1 MIAEFKIR
9 NFYSLRD
16 EQTLSFIPTND
27 NTSRDIYTEEVADGV
42 SLLKIGC
49 IYGSN
54 ASGKTNILK
63 ALDFFTQ
70 FMINDD
76 LNKGDEI
83 GVVPF
88 LLDDVSWQER
98 TQFEMTFYL
107 NREKYRLNLVLDDKV
122 IYEET
127 LQVYSSVQ
135 PTLLYKRT
143 YNAEKDATDIVFGG
157 KVGLVKKSRE
167 AIEGNTFNKRTV
179 IAAFGKSNVEKS
191 RLNLVYDFFS
201 QRIAPIMY
209 SQSSLM
215 GFTKRRI
222 TKDRDGKLKKFILH
236 FLKASDFNISDI
248 AIHEEEV
255 SITPEMEL
263 MIKNTSGMP
272 EKAKEE
278 ILKKGTLRSDE
289 MFFVHHTSNG
299 DKELGEELESRG
311 TKRYMGLATIL
322 YDLLVHGVIL
332 PIDEI
337 ETSIHYELLSYFIKV
352 FLVNSKRGGQLIV
365 STHDVNLLDEDYIR
379 RDVIWFTDKND
390 CGETQL
396 IRLSTLGLHKTLSV
410 YNAYK
415 QEKLVD
421 LPFLDS
427 IYMDMDEYYEHETGE

>member
-27 NTSRDIYTEEVADGV
+27 DTSRDIYTEEVADGV

-88 LLDDVSWQER
+88 LLDDVSRQER

-107 NREKYRLNLVLDDKV
+107 NREKYRLNLVLDNKV

-191 RLNLVYDFFS
+191 RLNLVYEFFS
-201 QRIAPIMY
+201 QRVAPIMY
-209 SQSSLM
+209 PNNSLM

-236 FLKASDFNISDI
+236 FLKASDFNISDF
-248 AIHEEEV
+248 AIHEEKV

>member
-27 NTSRDIYTEEVADGV
+27 DTSRDIYTEEVADGV

-63 ALDFFTQ
+63 ALDFFSR
-70 FMINDD
+70 FMVDD
-76 LNKGDEI
+76 SLNKGDEI

-88 LLDDVSWQER
+88 LLDDVSGQER
-98 TQFEMTFYL
+98 TQFEMTSYL
-107 NREKYRLNLVLDDKV
+107 NREKYKLNLVLDNKV

-135 PTLLYKRT
+135 PTLLYKRS

-167 AIEGNTFNKRTV
+167 AIEGNAINNRTV

-191 RLNLVYDFFS
+191 RLNLVYEFFS

-209 SQSSLM
+209 PQSSLM

-222 TKDRDGKLKKFILH
+222 TKDKDGRLKKFILH

-255 SITPEMEL
+255 NITPEMEL

-272 EKAKEE
+272 AKAKEE
-278 ILKKGTLRSDE
+278 ILKKGTLHSDE
-289 MFFVHHTSNG
+289 MFFMHHTSKG
-299 DKELGEELESRG
+299 DKELDEELESRG

-322 YDLLVHGVIL
+322 YDLLVRGVIL
-332 PIDEI
+332 PVDEI

-365 STHDVNLLDEDYIR
+365 STHDINLLDEDYIR

>member
-16 EQTLSFIPTND
+16 VQSLSFIPTND
-27 NTSRDIYTEEVADGV
+27 DTSRDIYTEEVADGV
-42 SLLKIGC
+42 SLLKIGF

-63 ALDFFTQ
+63 ALDFFSR
-70 FMINDD
+70 FMVDD
-76 LNKGDEI
+76 SLNKGDEI

-88 LLDDVSWQER
+88 LLDDVSRKER

-107 NREKYRLNLVLDDKV
+107 NREKYKLNLELDNKV

-127 LQVYSSVQ
+127 LQVYSSIQ
-135 PTLLYKRT
+135 PTLLYKRS

-167 AIEGNTFNKRTV
+167 AIEGNAINNRTV

-191 RLNLVYDFFS
+191 RLNLVYEFFS
-201 QRIAPIMY
+201 QRIASIMY
-209 SQSSLM
+209 PQSSLM
-215 GFTKRRI
+215 GFTKHRI
-222 TKDRDGKLKKFILH
+222 TKDKDGRLKKFILH

-255 SITPEMEL
+255 NITPEMEL

-272 EKAKEE
+272 AKAKEE
-278 ILKKGTLRSDE
+278 IVKKGTLHSDE

-299 DKELGEELESRG
+299 DKELVEELESRG

-322 YDLLVHGVIL
+322 YDLLVRGVIL

-365 STHDVNLLDEDYIR
+365 STHDINLLDEDYIR

-427 IYMDMDEYYEHETGE
+427 IYMDMDEYYETEE